1 MSLQLVLGGSGSGKS
16 HWLYSSVIR
25 ESMENPHRRYVV
37 VVPEQFTMETQR
49 ELVEL
54 HPAHG
59 ILNIDVLSFQRLAYR
74 VFEETGTDRKT
85 VLTETG
91 KNLLLRLVAAR
102 KKEELG
108 IMGGRLNQP
117 GYLSQIKSM
126 LSELMQY
133 QISEGELDEMIRLAD
148 QKPQLQYKLKDLR
161 VLEEGFREYMQDRFI
176 TAEEL
181 LTRFCQAAPRSGML
195 KNCSMV
201 FDGFTGFTPV
211 QLSALE
217 TLLKLTPQI
226 RISVTLG
233 AGEPVTGQCGE
244 HELFYLSRKTAGSL
258 LRLARKTGTQVLDP
272 VVLDGKGG
280 RFRENDSLAFLE
292 KELFRYGKRE
302 TWKGEKPA
310 ISIWAARNPMEEV
323 RLTAS
328 LISRMTRE
336 RGIRFREIGVIAG
349 DLSAYE
355 SYVRNI
361 FAEYQIP
368 CFVDQTVQILFNPCL
383 EFIRGAFAIA
393 DENFSYTSVFRF
405 LRTGFAGLEEQEIDR
420 LENYVLALGIRGKKR
435 WEQEWTRVTDRMDPA
450 EPEACSGFRD
460 RLMEKLSPWIQAA
473 SPKRAE
479 LREYGK
485 ALYEL
490 LTGFQIQQQLR
501 DREQAF
507 RQAGQRDRAE
517 EYGQIY
523 GKVIELLDEAVEL
536 LGDETVSRR
545 EFEEILE
552 AGFSEAR
559 VGMIPPGIDQVHLGD
574 MKRTRL
580 GHIRVLF
587 FLGLNDGWVP
597 SREKEGGIITQ
608 QEREFLAKE
617 GIELAP
623 TARENSY
630 IQRFYLYLALTR
642 PSGRL
647 YLSFCKNSGEG
658 RAMRPSY
665 LINVIRKMFPQVKV
679 RDQEQLNPI
688 YRAVS
693 PVTGFSCLAQALR
706 TVREEP
712 GEVSPAALELL
723 RCYLK
728 RPDCRE
734 KAKKLLEAAFWVT
747 GEEGLQKQ
755 TSRQLYGEI
764 LENSVTRLERFA
776 ACPFAHFAV
785 YGLKLGE
792 REIYQV
798 RSADLGNIFHRAL
811 ELFSGKLERS
821 SWSWSDLPDE
831 TREEF
836 LDEAVK
842 EAVKDYGQ
850 GVFFDSA
857 RNKYMIERAKR
868 ILGRTVWAVCLQ
880 VRAGKFVPAGFEVS
894 FQAAE
899 NLRAV
904 NISLGETERMRLKGR
919 IDRIDLC
926 CEEDRVYV
934 KVVDYKSGS
943 TSFDLASL
951 YDGLQLQLVVYL
963 NAAMEMEKRLY
974 PDKEI
979 VPAGIFYC
987 RLQDPL
993 VEADSELTPAEIDHM
1008 LLKKMRPD
1016 GLVNLDP
1023 DVISRLDGRLEKTS
1037 LVIPVGVKKD
1047 GTCTAASS
1055 VAPLWQIEELS
1066 RFVSGKLEEFGRQIL
1081 DGQIQAKPCR
1091 KRQETACDYCAFSH
1105 LCGFDPAV
1113 PGASYREQTRMSR
1126 EEIWKEIEKEEQRR
1140 EP

>member
-1 MSLQLVLGGSGSGKS
+1 
-16 HWLYSSVIR
+16 
-25 ESMENPHRRYVV
+25 
-37 VVPEQFTMETQR
+37 
-49 ELVEL
+49 
-54 HPAHG
+54 
-59 ILNIDVLSFQRLAYR
+59 
-74 VFEETGTDRKT
+74 
-85 VLTETG
+85 
-91 KNLLLRLVAAR
+91 
-102 KKEELG
+102 
-108 IMGGRLNQP
+108 
-117 GYLSQIKSM
+117 
-126 LSELMQY
+126 
-133 QISEGELDEMIRLAD
+133 
-148 QKPQLQYKLKDLR
+148 
-161 VLEEGFREYMQDRFI
+161 
-176 TAEEL
+176 
-181 LTRFCQAAPRSGML
+181 
-195 KNCSMV
+195 
-201 FDGFTGFTPV
+201 
-211 QLSALE
+211 
-217 TLLKLTPQI
+217 
-226 RISVTLG
+226 
-233 AGEPVTGQCGE
+233 
-244 HELFYLSRKTAGSL
+244 
-258 LRLARKTGTQVLDP
+258 
-272 VVLDGKGG
+272 
-280 RFRENDSLAFLE
+280 
-292 KELFRYGKRE
+292 
-302 TWKGEKPA
+302 
-310 ISIWAARNPMEEV
+310 
-323 RLTAS
+323 
-328 LISRMTRE
+328 
-336 RGIRFREIGVIAG
+336 
-349 DLSAYE
+349 
-355 SYVRNI
+355 
-361 FAEYQIP
+361 
-368 CFVDQTVQILFNPCL
+368 
-383 EFIRGAFAIA
+383 
-393 DENFSYTSVFRF
+393 
-405 LRTGFAGLEEQEIDR
+405 
-420 LENYVLALGIRGKKR
+420 
-435 WEQEWTRVTDRMDPA
+435 
-450 EPEACSGFRD
+450 
-460 RLMEKLSPWIQAA
+460 
-473 SPKRAE
+473 
-479 LREYGK
+479 
-485 ALYEL
+485 
-490 LTGFQIQQQLR
+490 
-501 DREQAF
+501 
-507 RQAGQRDRAE
+507 
-517 EYGQIY
+517 
-523 GKVIELLDEAVEL
+523 
-536 LGDETVSRR
+536 
-545 EFEEILE
+545 
-552 AGFSEAR
+552 
-559 VGMIPPGIDQVHLGD
+559 MIPPGIDQVHLGD

-993 VEADSELTPAEIDHM
+993 VEADSELTPAEIDRM
-1008 LLKKMRPD
+1008 ILKKMRPD

-1055 VAPLWQIEELS
+1055 VAPLWQIKELS

-1081 DGQIQAKPCR
+1081 DGQIRAKPCR

>member
-1 MSLQLVLGGSGSGKS
+1 
-16 HWLYSSVIR
+16 
-25 ESMENPHRRYVV
+25 
-37 VVPEQFTMETQR
+37 
-49 ELVEL
+49 
-54 HPAHG
+54 
-59 ILNIDVLSFQRLAYR
+59 
-74 VFEETGTDRKT
+74 
-85 VLTETG
+85 
-91 KNLLLRLVAAR
+91 
-102 KKEELG
+102 
-108 IMGGRLNQP
+108 
-117 GYLSQIKSM
+117 
-126 LSELMQY
+126 
-133 QISEGELDEMIRLAD
+133 
-148 QKPQLQYKLKDLR
+148 
-161 VLEEGFREYMQDRFI
+161 
-176 TAEEL
+176 
-181 LTRFCQAAPRSGML
+181 
-195 KNCSMV
+195 
-201 FDGFTGFTPV
+201 
-211 QLSALE
+211 
-217 TLLKLTPQI
+217 
-226 RISVTLG
+226 
-233 AGEPVTGQCGE
+233 
-244 HELFYLSRKTAGSL
+244 
-258 LRLARKTGTQVLDP
+258 
-272 VVLDGKGG
+272 
-280 RFRENDSLAFLE
+280 
-292 KELFRYGKRE
+292 
-302 TWKGEKPA
+302 
-310 ISIWAARNPMEEV
+310 
-323 RLTAS
+323 
-328 LISRMTRE
+328 
-336 RGIRFREIGVIAG
+336 
-349 DLSAYE
+349 
-355 SYVRNI
+355 
-361 FAEYQIP
+361 
-368 CFVDQTVQILFNPCL
+368 
-383 EFIRGAFAIA
+383 
-393 DENFSYTSVFRF
+393 
-405 LRTGFAGLEEQEIDR
+405 
-420 LENYVLALGIRGKKR
+420 
-435 WEQEWTRVTDRMDPA
+435 
-450 EPEACSGFRD
+450 
-460 RLMEKLSPWIQAA
+460 
-473 SPKRAE
+473 
-479 LREYGK
+479 
-485 ALYEL
+485 
-490 LTGFQIQQQLR
+490 
-501 DREQAF
+501 
-507 RQAGQRDRAE
+507 
-517 EYGQIY
+517 
-523 GKVIELLDEAVEL
+523 
-536 LGDETVSRR
+536 
-545 EFEEILE
+545 
-552 AGFSEAR
+552 
-559 VGMIPPGIDQVHLGD
+559 MIPPGIDQVHLGD

-951 YDGLQLQLVVYL
+951 YDGLQLQLVVY
-963 NAAMEMEKRLY
+963 
-974 PDKEI
+974 
-979 VPAGIFYC
+979 
-987 RLQDPL
+987 
-993 VEADSELTPAEIDHM
+993 
-1008 LLKKMRPD
+1008 
-1016 GLVNLDP
+1016 
-1023 DVISRLDGRLEKTS
+1023 
-1037 LVIPVGVKKD
+1037 
-1047 GTCTAASS
+1047 
-1055 VAPLWQIEELS
+1055 
-1066 RFVSGKLEEFGRQIL
+1066 
-1081 DGQIQAKPCR
+1081 
-1091 KRQETACDYCAFSH
+1091 
-1105 LCGFDPAV
+1105 
-1113 PGASYREQTRMSR
+1113 
-1126 EEIWKEIEKEEQRR
+1126 
-1140 EP
+1140 

>member
-1 MSLQLVLGGSGSGKS
+1 
-16 HWLYSSVIR
+16 
-25 ESMENPHRRYVV
+25 
-37 VVPEQFTMETQR
+37 
-49 ELVEL
+49 
-54 HPAHG
+54 
-59 ILNIDVLSFQRLAYR
+59 
-74 VFEETGTDRKT
+74 
-85 VLTETG
+85 
-91 KNLLLRLVAAR
+91 
-102 KKEELG
+102 
-108 IMGGRLNQP
+108 
-117 GYLSQIKSM
+117 
-126 LSELMQY
+126 
-133 QISEGELDEMIRLAD
+133 
-148 QKPQLQYKLKDLR
+148 
-161 VLEEGFREYMQDRFI
+161 
-176 TAEEL
+176 
-181 LTRFCQAAPRSGML
+181 
-195 KNCSMV
+195 
-201 FDGFTGFTPV
+201 
-211 QLSALE
+211 
-217 TLLKLTPQI
+217 
-226 RISVTLG
+226 
-233 AGEPVTGQCGE
+233 
-244 HELFYLSRKTAGSL
+244 
-258 LRLARKTGTQVLDP
+258 
-272 VVLDGKGG
+272 
-280 RFRENDSLAFLE
+280 
-292 KELFRYGKRE
+292 
-302 TWKGEKPA
+302 
-310 ISIWAARNPMEEV
+310 
-323 RLTAS
+323 
-328 LISRMTRE
+328 
-336 RGIRFREIGVIAG
+336 
-349 DLSAYE
+349 
-355 SYVRNI
+355 
-361 FAEYQIP
+361 
-368 CFVDQTVQILFNPCL
+368 
-383 EFIRGAFAIA
+383 
-393 DENFSYTSVFRF
+393 
-405 LRTGFAGLEEQEIDR
+405 
-420 LENYVLALGIRGKKR
+420 
-435 WEQEWTRVTDRMDPA
+435 
-450 EPEACSGFRD
+450 
-460 RLMEKLSPWIQAA
+460 
-473 SPKRAE
+473 
-479 LREYGK
+479 
-485 ALYEL
+485 
-490 LTGFQIQQQLR
+490 
-501 DREQAF
+501 
-507 RQAGQRDRAE
+507 
-517 EYGQIY
+517 
-523 GKVIELLDEAVEL
+523 
-536 LGDETVSRR
+536 
-545 EFEEILE
+545 
-552 AGFSEAR
+552 
-559 VGMIPPGIDQVHLGD
+559 MIPPGIDQVHLGD

-1008 LLKKMRPD
+1008 ILKKMRPD

>member
-1 MSLQLVLGGSGSGKS
+1 M
-16 HWLYSSVIR
+16 
-25 ESMENPHRRYVV
+25 
-37 VVPEQFTMETQR
+37 
-49 ELVEL
+49 
-54 HPAHG
+54 
-59 ILNIDVLSFQRLAYR
+59 
-74 VFEETGTDRKT
+74 
-85 VLTETG
+85 
-91 KNLLLRLVAAR
+91 
-102 KKEELG
+102 
-108 IMGGRLNQP
+108 
-117 GYLSQIKSM
+117 
-126 LSELMQY
+126 
-133 QISEGELDEMIRLAD
+133 
-148 QKPQLQYKLKDLR
+148 
-161 VLEEGFREYMQDRFI
+161 
-176 TAEEL
+176 
-181 LTRFCQAAPRSGML
+181 
-195 KNCSMV
+195 
-201 FDGFTGFTPV
+201 
-211 QLSALE
+211 
-217 TLLKLTPQI
+217 
-226 RISVTLG
+226 
-233 AGEPVTGQCGE
+233 
-244 HELFYLSRKTAGSL
+244 
-258 LRLARKTGTQVLDP
+258 
-272 VVLDGKGG
+272 
-280 RFRENDSLAFLE
+280 
-292 KELFRYGKRE
+292 
-302 TWKGEKPA
+302 
-310 ISIWAARNPMEEV
+310 
-323 RLTAS
+323 
-328 LISRMTRE
+328 
-336 RGIRFREIGVIAG
+336 
-349 DLSAYE
+349 
-355 SYVRNI
+355 
-361 FAEYQIP
+361 
-368 CFVDQTVQILFNPCL
+368 
-383 EFIRGAFAIA
+383 
-393 DENFSYTSVFRF
+393 
-405 LRTGFAGLEEQEIDR
+405 
-420 LENYVLALGIRGKKR
+420 
-435 WEQEWTRVTDRMDPA
+435 
-450 EPEACSGFRD
+450 
-460 RLMEKLSPWIQAA
+460 
-473 SPKRAE
+473 
-479 LREYGK
+479 
-485 ALYEL
+485 
-490 LTGFQIQQQLR
+490 
-501 DREQAF
+501 
-507 RQAGQRDRAE
+507 
-517 EYGQIY
+517 
-523 GKVIELLDEAVEL
+523 EL

>member
-1 MSLQLVLGGSGSGKS
+1 
-16 HWLYSSVIR
+16 
-25 ESMENPHRRYVV
+25 
-37 VVPEQFTMETQR
+37 
-49 ELVEL
+49 
-54 HPAHG
+54 
-59 ILNIDVLSFQRLAYR
+59 
-74 VFEETGTDRKT
+74 
-85 VLTETG
+85 
-91 KNLLLRLVAAR
+91 
-102 KKEELG
+102 
-108 IMGGRLNQP
+108 
-117 GYLSQIKSM
+117 
-126 LSELMQY
+126 
-133 QISEGELDEMIRLAD
+133 
-148 QKPQLQYKLKDLR
+148 
-161 VLEEGFREYMQDRFI
+161 
-176 TAEEL
+176 
-181 LTRFCQAAPRSGML
+181 
-195 KNCSMV
+195 
-201 FDGFTGFTPV
+201 
-211 QLSALE
+211 
-217 TLLKLTPQI
+217 
-226 RISVTLG
+226 
-233 AGEPVTGQCGE
+233 
-244 HELFYLSRKTAGSL
+244 
-258 LRLARKTGTQVLDP
+258 
-272 VVLDGKGG
+272 
-280 RFRENDSLAFLE
+280 
-292 KELFRYGKRE
+292 
-302 TWKGEKPA
+302 
-310 ISIWAARNPMEEV
+310 
-323 RLTAS
+323 
-328 LISRMTRE
+328 
-336 RGIRFREIGVIAG
+336 
-349 DLSAYE
+349 
-355 SYVRNI
+355 
-361 FAEYQIP
+361 
-368 CFVDQTVQILFNPCL
+368 
-383 EFIRGAFAIA
+383 
-393 DENFSYTSVFRF
+393 
-405 LRTGFAGLEEQEIDR
+405 
-420 LENYVLALGIRGKKR
+420 
-435 WEQEWTRVTDRMDPA
+435 
-450 EPEACSGFRD
+450 
-460 RLMEKLSPWIQAA
+460 
-473 SPKRAE
+473 
-479 LREYGK
+479 
-485 ALYEL
+485 
-490 LTGFQIQQQLR
+490 
-501 DREQAF
+501 
-507 RQAGQRDRAE
+507 
-517 EYGQIY
+517 
-523 GKVIELLDEAVEL
+523 
-536 LGDETVSRR
+536 
-545 EFEEILE
+545 
-552 AGFSEAR
+552 
-559 VGMIPPGIDQVHLGD
+559 MIPPGIDQVHLGD

-792 REIYQV
+792 REVYQV

-979 VPAGIFYC
+979 VPAGIFFC

-993 VEADSELTPAEIDHM
+993 VEADSELTPAEIDRM

-1055 VAPLWQIEELS
+1055 VAPLWQIKELS

-1081 DGQIQAKPCR
+1081 DGQIRAKPCR

-1113 PGASYREQTRMSR
+1113 PGASYREQTRMPR

>member
-1 MSLQLVLGGSGSGKS
+1 M
-16 HWLYSSVIR
+16 
-25 ESMENPHRRYVV
+25 
-37 VVPEQFTMETQR
+37 
-49 ELVEL
+49 
-54 HPAHG
+54 
-59 ILNIDVLSFQRLAYR
+59 
-74 VFEETGTDRKT
+74 
-85 VLTETG
+85 
-91 KNLLLRLVAAR
+91 
-102 KKEELG
+102 
-108 IMGGRLNQP
+108 
-117 GYLSQIKSM
+117 
-126 LSELMQY
+126 
-133 QISEGELDEMIRLAD
+133 
-148 QKPQLQYKLKDLR
+148 
-161 VLEEGFREYMQDRFI
+161 
-176 TAEEL
+176 
-181 LTRFCQAAPRSGML
+181 
-195 KNCSMV
+195 
-201 FDGFTGFTPV
+201 
-211 QLSALE
+211 
-217 TLLKLTPQI
+217 
-226 RISVTLG
+226 
-233 AGEPVTGQCGE
+233 
-244 HELFYLSRKTAGSL
+244 
-258 LRLARKTGTQVLDP
+258 
-272 VVLDGKGG
+272 
-280 RFRENDSLAFLE
+280 
-292 KELFRYGKRE
+292 
-302 TWKGEKPA
+302 
-310 ISIWAARNPMEEV
+310 
-323 RLTAS
+323 
-328 LISRMTRE
+328 
-336 RGIRFREIGVIAG
+336 
-349 DLSAYE
+349 
-355 SYVRNI
+355 
-361 FAEYQIP
+361 
-368 CFVDQTVQILFNPCL
+368 
-383 EFIRGAFAIA
+383 
-393 DENFSYTSVFRF
+393 
-405 LRTGFAGLEEQEIDR
+405 
-420 LENYVLALGIRGKKR
+420 
-435 WEQEWTRVTDRMDPA
+435 
-450 EPEACSGFRD
+450 
-460 RLMEKLSPWIQAA
+460 
-473 SPKRAE
+473 
-479 LREYGK
+479 
-485 ALYEL
+485 
-490 LTGFQIQQQLR
+490 
-501 DREQAF
+501 
-507 RQAGQRDRAE
+507 
-517 EYGQIY
+517 
-523 GKVIELLDEAVEL
+523 EL

-894 FQAAE
+894 FQAVE

-1008 LLKKMRPD
+1008 ILKKMRPD

-1081 DGQIQAKPCR
+1081 DGQIRAKPCR